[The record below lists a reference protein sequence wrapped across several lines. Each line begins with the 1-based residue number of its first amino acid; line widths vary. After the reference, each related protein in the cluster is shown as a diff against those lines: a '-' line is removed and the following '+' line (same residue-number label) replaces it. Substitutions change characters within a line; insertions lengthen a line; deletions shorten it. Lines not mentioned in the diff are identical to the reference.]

1 MTDSSA
7 TQPPGWYYAQ
17 GDPPGTQRYWDGS
30 QWVGSPQAAQGA
42 GAGDQASYGQIGGPA
57 PGAGTPAEYGSR
69 VIAVLIDMGIILGV
83 YVATFI
89 LSAIAGAISDGLG
102 TLVFLVG
109 LVAYIGGFIWNTIIR
124 QGTTG
129 QTIGKQQ
136 QNIKL
141 VADATGLPIG
151 GGMAFVRVLV
161 ASAISFVTCGIAGL
175 LDLLWPLWDQD
186 KKRLTDK
193 ILNFS
198 VVNAT

>member
-42 GAGDQASYGQIGGPA
+42 GAGEPASYGQAGFAAG
-57 PGAGTPAEYGSR
+57 GAGNPAEYGSR
-69 VIAVLIDMGIILGV
+69 VIAYLIDAGIVLAVYIVFAIL
-83 YVATFI
+83 A
-89 LSAIAGAISDGLG
+89 LIAGAISDGLG
-102 TLVFLVG
+102 TLVGLVG
-109 LVAYIGGFIWNTIIR
+109 LLAYIGVLVWNTIIR

-129 QTIGKQQ
+129 QSIGKEQ

-141 VADATGLPIG
+141 VADATGQPVG
-151 GGMAFVRVLV
+151 GGMAFVRLLV
-161 ASAISFVTCGIAGL
+161 AGVISFVSCGIAGL
-175 LDLLWPLWDQD
+175 LDYLWPLWDQD

-198 VVNAT
+198 VVNA